1 MSNGNGKRRANNR
14 TGKRQASKGSRAKAA
29 SAPSPK
35 RKGLS
40 QDVVDN
46 VKRQVIFGERVGFKN
61 PPKETRFKKGQS
73 GNPKGRPKKTD
84 DVGPG
89 GKDSMTTIILKEGAR
104 KVTIREGDET
114 KEIPAIEAVSRAQYL
129 LAIKNGSAYA
139 QKHIIER
146 FDRAEREVRRQRHEE
161 AERWQHNVDLVRT
174 LFVDAEKNG
183 KPPPDI
189 YPHPDDVVID
199 YENGVRFTGPIDE
212 ASAERLKKRIE
223 LRDLL
228 YKQGVLEDRVR
239 LDELQYHNTAF
250 IGAQAL
256 NQKVPLRFRLTSDQI
271 QILVRR
277 YEVIPKRQLLK
288 QLFRAWREFGL
299 PRRRGWMLPPFKME
313 ANLITLLVRI
323 SNELVECTM
332 DVYMERLDLLLP
344 ANWERRGS
352 DQRRA
357 G

>member
-146 FDRAEREVRRQRHEE
+146 FDRAEREVRREIKEDCELATSYKERTQALFAE
-161 AERWQHNVDLVRT
+161 AEKSG
-174 LFVDAEKNG
+174 E
-183 KPPPDI
+183 PPPDI
-189 YPHPDDVVID
+189 LPHPDDVVID
-199 YENGVRFTGPIDE
+199 YEKGVRFIGPTNKEE
-212 ASAERLKKRIE
+212 AAKMEETIKLRALHLMQHVLEERQSEDLDGPDRPGTAVLIAMLLDMALPPRLRFKDFEMQMRMWPYQGMTKRKLLKE
-223 LRDLL
+223 LR
-228 YKQGVLEDRVR
+228 
-239 LDELQYHNTAF
+239 
-250 IGAQAL
+250 
-256 NQKVPLRFRLTSDQI
+256 
-271 QILVRR
+271 
-277 YEVIPKRQLLK
+277 
-288 QLFRAWREFGL
+288 RAWREVGA
-299 PRRRGWMLPPFKME
+299 PRPRGWTYPPQWWGQKFFTELFDMVAE
-313 ANLITLLVRI
+313 I
-323 SNELVECTM
+323 SSGEGDGTAYIDPLNTILREGFG
-332 DVYMERLDLLLP
+332 RKK
-344 ANWERRGS
+344 A
-352 DQRRA
+352 A
-357 G
+357 